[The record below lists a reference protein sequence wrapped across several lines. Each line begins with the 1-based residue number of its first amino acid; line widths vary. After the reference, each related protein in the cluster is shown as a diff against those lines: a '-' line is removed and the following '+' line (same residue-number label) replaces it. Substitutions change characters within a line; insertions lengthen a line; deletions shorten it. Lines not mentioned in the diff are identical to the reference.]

1 MKSLD
6 HFLGQAH
13 LRTRHV
19 QLVWSLGLAALGFAG
34 TLAAKLEWWSN
45 ASLAALGPGMAALIL
60 LLTWLFCSRR
70 LATTTLAQRLD
81 AQWNLAGRLETAAE
95 LASDRSALA
104 QAQRADSSQHLGSR
118 PIPSSTRWFTGIGLL
133 TIATLVI
140 LIELVALV
148 LRREPIAPK
157 IASVPPSPSTL
168 VWKTPAPAIKATAIE
183 EIPLTAQATTG
194 TGFRALS
201 LEVSVNG
208 EARLSRPL
216 EPAALAAL
224 ASPGQHPLSLA
235 LYLDEVGAQEFDL
248 VTYHLRAES
257 VPAQPA
263 AVVVS
268 ALQFVQIRPPR
279 EDAIRQKGGMG
290 AKSEELATLL
300 GDLKAAQLELLQQ
313 NFLLAHAPLDHALPV
328 WREENTRVAADQKTL
343 ADKTAEART
352 YAITAALPVLVVDNL
367 GQCVPLMTSA
377 ATQISAASNEPAAK
391 AQGQALGLIIAT
403 EKVLHK
409 FINEGESAPSEPKAA
424 NRDPFKDEQLY
435 QLPPRAATSAGQL
448 EQLAQAQSEVDK
460 KLSDPTSPPKAL
472 AAEQANLAE
481 KLAALAGEKKL
492 EPAVQAKLEQAA
504 RDAADAARQLEQND
518 PVAAR
523 APATAAAQ
531 GLREATAIQEATGR
545 AAALAA
551 LEPIRR
557 ELNAAGRL
565 ADSAQRKAAL
575 TAATAKLAAEAQQQ
589 QQTGSAEAARQL
601 ATAAEKAHKAAQKP
615 DATGASEAA
624 ATAATQTQAAL
635 AQRPQVLARAAR
647 QLAGGRTGDG
657 AKVLVEM
664 ELGAQLAAQLLTD
677 PAGRALATQLAT
689 ELGHGAG
696 AGGGTG
702 EGEPEALRGKAD
714 QVIALLE
721 AARALGQRDE
731 QVRRFNPEDLDPVYR
746 ESIDA
751 YFEKLSRG
759 AARR

>member
-1 MKSLD
+1 MNG
-6 HFLGQAH
+6 H
-13 LRTRHV
+13 
-19 QLVWSLGLAALGFAG
+19 
-34 TLAAKLEWWSN
+34 
-45 ASLAALGPGMAALIL
+45 
-60 LLTWLFCSRR
+60 
-70 LATTTLAQRLD
+70 
-81 AQWNLAGRLETAAE
+81 
-95 LASDRSALA
+95 
-104 QAQRADSSQHLGSR
+104 
-118 PIPSSTRWFTGIGLL
+118 
-133 TIATLVI
+133 
-140 LIELVALV
+140 IELFGK
-148 LRREPIAPK
+148 RRGIVHPD
-157 IASVPPSPSTL
+157 L
-168 VWKTPAPAIKATAIE
+168 LE
-183 EIPLTAQATTG
+183 EIPLTALATTG
-194 TGFRALS
+194 TGFRVLS

-248 VTYHLRAES
+248 VTYHLRAEPVS
-257 VPAQPA
+257 AQPA
-263 AVVVS
+263 AIVVS

-409 FINEGESAPSEPKAA
+409 FINEGESTPSEPKAA

-472 AAEQANLAE
+472 AAEQAALAE

-504 RDAADAARQLEQND
+504 RDAADAVRQLEQND

-523 APATAAAQ
+523 SPATAAAQ
-531 GLREATAIQEATGR
+531 GLREATATQEAIGR

-565 ADSAQRKAAL
+565 DDSAQRKAAL
-575 TAATAKLAAEAQQQ
+575 TTAAVKLAAEAQQQ

-615 DATGASEAA
+615 DSTGAPEAA
-624 ATAATQTQAAL
+624 ATAATQAQAAL
-635 AQRPQVLARAAR
+635 AARPQVLARATR
-647 QLAGGRTGDG
+647 QLASGRTPSSERPSPGPGDRPAAG

-677 PAGRALATQLAT
+677 PAGRALASQLAT

-696 AGGGTG
+696 GGTG
-702 EGEPEALRGKAD
+702 EREPDAFRGKAD

-731 QVRRFNPEDLDPVYR
+731 QVRRFNPDDLDPAYR
-746 ESIDA
+746 DAIDA

-759 AARR
+759 SDRR